1 MPFAVTATVSFLLV
15 LGIMV
20 LVHEFGHFAVAK
32 LCGVRV
38 EVFSLGF
45 GPRLFGVKWGDTD
58 YRVSALPLGGYVKM
72 SGETPGSETTGDPG
86 EFSSHPRWQRV
97 LIAVAGPVANFILAF
112 VLMAGLY
119 MMHNEVQLYLSQ
131 PAVLDVVPSSSPAGR
146 AGLESGD
153 RIIRFDSQQNP
164 TWEQLGDR
172 AVLDANT
179 TVPITV
185 ERTVNGQTKQFSTEL
200 LLADPSKGQDF
211 DITSLGLIP
220 KEQDGPVVIQDLIPD
235 NPAVKAGLKSGDAI
249 LSVDGQTV
257 HGVLS
262 MIAILDQNGDKPANL
277 VVERKGRQFTLSIQ
291 PVWTDF
297 GSTSEPAGWRLGF
310 QPTPP
315 PFTVEQLPLGKAMS
329 RSFSYNLR
337 YSGYI
342 IDILHR
348 LFTRHAAVMQ
358 QLSGPIGI
366 ARMTGEAA
374 EMHGWEPIIGL
385 TALISL
391 NLGIMNLLP
400 IPILDGGMIL
410 LLCIEGL
417 LRRDLKQEF
426 KERVYQ
432 VAFVMIIVLFAIIM
446 VNDVSK
452 LNLFSKFKP

>member
-45 GPRLFGVKWGDTD
+45 GTRLFGIKWGDTD

-86 EFSSHPRWQRV
+86 EFGSHPRWQRV

-119 MMHNEVQLYLSQ
+119 MMHNEVELYLSQ
-131 PAVLDVVPSSSPAGR
+131 PTVLDVVTPTSAAGR
-146 AGLESGD
+146 AGLKSGD
-153 RIIRFDSQQNP
+153 RIIRFDGQQNP

-172 AVLDANT
+172 AVLDANS

-185 ERTVNGQTKQFSTEL
+185 ERTVDGQTRQFSTEL

-220 KEQDGPVVIQDLIPD
+220 KEQNGPVIIQDLIPGD
-235 NPAVKAGLKSGDAI
+235 PAIQAGLKPGDGI
-249 LSVDGQTV
+249 LSIDGQTV

-262 MIAILDQNGDKPANL
+262 MIAVLDQNGSKPANL
-277 VVERKGRQFTLSIQ
+277 VVLRDGRQFNLSIQ
-291 PVWTDF
+291 PIWTDF
-297 GSTSEPAGWRLGF
+297 GTSEPAGYRLGF
-310 QPTPP
+310 TPKPP
-315 PFTVEQLPLGKAMS
+315 PYTVEQLPLNKAIS
-329 RSFSYNLR
+329 RSVSYNLR

-342 IDILHR
+342 LDILHR

-432 VAFVMIIVLFAIIM
+432 VAFVMLILFFAIVM

-452 LNLFSKFKP
+452 LNLFSKLKP

>member
-1 MPFAVTATVSFLLV
+1 MPFAVIATVSFLVV

-45 GPRLFGVKWGDTD
+45 GTRLFGVKYGDTD
-58 YRVSALPLGGYVKM
+58 YRVSVLPFGGYVKM
-72 SGETPGSETTGDPG
+72 SGETPGAETTGDPG

-97 LIAVAGPVANFILAF
+97 LIAAAGPIANFILAF

-119 MMHNEVQLYLSQ
+119 MMHNEVEVYLDG
-131 PAVLDVVPSSSPAGR
+131 PAVLDVVPPNSAAGR
-146 AGLESGD
+146 AGLQTGD
-153 RIIRFDSQQNP
+153 RIIRFDGDANP
-164 TWEQLGDR
+164 TWEKVNDR
-172 AVLDANT
+172 ALLDANN

-185 ERTVNGQTKQFSTEL
+185 QRTVNGQQKEFSTEL
-200 LLADPSKGQDF
+200 LLADPTKGQDF

-220 KEQDGPVVIQDLIPD
+220 KEQDGPVVVADVMPG
-235 NPAVKAGLKSGDAI
+235 NPADKAGIKPGDA
-249 LSVDGQTV
+249 VVAVNGQTV
-257 HGVLS
+257 HWVPAIMAVLAES
-262 MIAILDQNGDKPANL
+262 GSKPATL
-277 VVERKGRQFTLSIQ
+277 LIQRAGHQFSVSVQ
-291 PVWTDF
+291 PIWADY
-297 GSTSEPAGWRLGF
+297 GSGQPGYRLGF
-310 QPTPP
+310 SAEPP
-315 PFTVEQLPLGKAMS
+315 PFRVEQLPLPQAVR
-329 RSFSYNLR
+329 RSVTYNLR

-342 IDILHR
+342 LDILHR
-348 LFTRHAAVMQ
+348 IFTRHNAVMQ
-358 QLSGPIGI
+358 QLSGPIGM

-410 LLCIEGL
+410 LLAIEGL
-417 LRRDLKQEF
+417 LRHDLKQEF

-432 VAFVMIIVLFAIIM
+432 VAFVMLILFFAFIM
-446 VNDVSK
+446 FNDVSK
-452 LNLFSKFKP
+452 LNLFSKLKP

>member
-1 MPFAVTATVSFLLV
+1 MPFAVIATVSFLLV
-15 LGIMV
+15 LGVMV

-45 GPRLFGVKWGDTD
+45 GTRLFGVKWGDTD

-72 SGETPGSETTGDPG
+72 SGEAPGSESTGDPG
-86 EFSSHPRWQRV
+86 EFSAHPRWQRV
-97 LIAVAGPVANFILAF
+97 LIAVAGPVSNFILAF

-119 MMHNEVQLYLSQ
+119 MMHNEVEQYLDS
-131 PAVLDVVPSSSPAGR
+131 PAVLDVVPPNSPAGR
-146 AGLESGD
+146 AGLQSGD
-153 RIIRFDSQQNP
+153 HIVRFDSEKNP
-164 TWEQLGDR
+164 TWERLDER
-172 AVLDANT
+172 ASLDANST
-179 TVPITV
+179 IPITV
-185 ERTVNGQTKQFSTEL
+185 ERIVNGQTKQFSTEL

-211 DITSLGLIP
+211 QIESLGLLP
-220 KEQDGPVVIQDLIPD
+220 KEQDGPMIIEDVTPGY
-235 NPAVKAGLKSGDAI
+235 PAIKAGLRGGDGVV
-249 LSVDGQTV
+249 SVDGQMV
-257 HGVLS
+257 HGVRAV
-262 MIAILDQNGDKPANL
+262 IAVLDEAGNKPANL
-277 VVERKGRQFTLSIQ
+277 VIQRGDKQLNVTVQ
-291 PVWTDF
+291 PVWADN
-297 GSTSEPAGWRLGF
+297 GAGEPGYRLGLA
-310 QPTPP
+310 PALP
-315 PFTVEQLPLGKAMS
+315 PFHVEQLPLPQAVR
-329 RSFSYNLR
+329 RSVSYNLH
-337 YSGYI
+337 YSGLI
-342 IDILHR
+342 LDILHR
-348 LFTRHAAVMQ
+348 MFTRHGAVMQ
-358 QLSGPIGI
+358 QLSGPIGM

-432 VAFVMIIVLFAIIM
+432 VAFVMLILFFAFIM

-452 LNLFSKFKP
+452 LNLFSRLKP

>member
-1 MPFAVTATVSFLLV
+1 MPFAVIATVSFLVV

-45 GPRLFGVKWGDTD
+45 GTRLFGVKWGDTD
-58 YRVSALPLGGYVKM
+58 YRVSILPFGGYVKM

-97 LIAVAGPVANFILAF
+97 LIAAAGPIANFILAF

-119 MMHNEVQLYLSQ
+119 MMHNEVEVYLDG
-131 PAVLDVVPSSSPAGR
+131 PAVLDVVPPNSAAGR
-146 AGLESGD
+146 AGLQTGD
-153 RIIRFDSQQNP
+153 RIIRFDEDANP
-164 TWEQLGDR
+164 TWEKVNDR
-172 AVLDANT
+172 ALLDANN

-185 ERTVNGQTKQFSTEL
+185 SRTVNGQQKEFSTEL
-200 LLADPSKGQDF
+200 LLTDPTKGQDF

-220 KEQDGPVVIQDLIPD
+220 REQDGPVVVADVMPG
-235 NPAVKAGLKSGDAI
+235 NPADKAGIKPGDAVI
-249 LSVDGQTV
+249 AVNGQTV
-257 HGVLS
+257 HWVPAIMAVLAES
-262 MIAILDQNGDKPANL
+262 GSKPATL
-277 VVERKGRQFTLSIQ
+277 LIQRGGRQFNVSVQ
-291 PVWTDF
+291 PIWADY
-297 GSTSEPAGWRLGF
+297 GSGQPGYRLGF
-310 QPTPP
+310 SADPP
-315 PFTVEQLPLGKAMS
+315 PFRVEQLPLPQAIR
-329 RSFSYNLR
+329 RSVTYNLR

-342 IDILHR
+342 LDILHR
-348 LFTRHAAVMQ
+348 VFTRHNAVMQ
-358 QLSGPIGI
+358 QLSGPIGM

-410 LLCIEGL
+410 LLAIEGL
-417 LRRDLKQEF
+417 LRHDLKQEF

-432 VAFVMIIVLFAIIM
+432 VAFVMLILFFAFIM
-446 VNDVSK
+446 FNDVSK
-452 LNLFSKFKP
+452 LNLFSKLKP

>member
-1 MPFAVTATVSFLLV
+1 MPFAVIATVSFLVV

-45 GPRLFGVKWGDTD
+45 GTRLFGVKYGDTD
-58 YRVSALPLGGYVKM
+58 YRISALPLGGYVKM

-86 EFSSHPRWQRV
+86 EFSAHPRWQRV

-119 MMHNEVQLYLSQ
+119 TMHNEVEQYLAA
-131 PAVLDVVPSSSPAGR
+131 PAVLDVVPTNSPVAR
-146 AGLESGD
+146 AGLQTGD
-153 RIIRFDSQQNP
+153 RIIHFDNQKNP
-164 TWEQLGDR
+164 TWETLTDR
-172 AVLDANT
+172 ALLDVNT

-200 LLADPSKGQDF
+200 LLADPSHGQDL
-211 DITSLGLIP
+211 DLESLGLLP
-220 KEQDGPVVIQDLIPD
+220 MEQDGPVGVSDVTPGY
-235 NPAVKAGLKSGDAI
+235 PAAKAGLKPGDGVV
-249 LSVDGQTV
+249 SVNGQAV
-257 HGVLS
+257 HSVAA
-262 MIAILDQNGDKPANL
+262 MIAVLNEGGSKSTNL
-277 VVERKGRQFTLSIQ
+277 VIEREGKQFSVTAQ
-291 PVWTDF
+291 PVWTEY
-297 GSTSEPAGWRLGF
+297 STGQAPGYALGIV
-310 QPTPP
+310 PTPP
-315 PFTVEQLPLGKAMS
+315 PFTVEQLPLPKAIQ
-329 RSFSYNLR
+329 RSISYNLH
-337 YSGYI
+337 YSGLI
-342 IDILHR
+342 LDILHR
-348 LFTRHAAVMQ
+348 MFTRHGQVMQ
-358 QLSGPIGI
+358 QLSGPIGM

-374 EMHGWEPIIGL
+374 EMHGWQPIIGL

-410 LLCIEGL
+410 LLCVEGM

-426 KERVYQ
+426 KERIYQ
-432 VAFVMIIVLFAIIM
+432 VAFVMLILFFAIIM

-452 LNLFSKFKP
+452 LNLFQHLKP

>member
-20 LVHEFGHFAVAK
+20 LIHEFGHFAVAK

-45 GPRLFGVKWGDTD
+45 GTRLFGVKWGDTD

-119 MMHNEVQLYLSQ
+119 MMHNEVELYLSR
-131 PAVLDVVPSSSPAGR
+131 PAVLDVVPPTSAAGR
-146 AGLESGD
+146 AGLKSGD
-153 RIIRFDSQQNP
+153 RIIRFDEERNP
-164 TWEQLGDR
+164 TWEKLGDR
-172 AVLDANT
+172 AVLDANS
-179 TVPITV
+179 TVPVTV
-185 ERTVNGQTKQFSTEL
+185 ERTVDGQTKQFSTAL
-200 LLADPSKGQDF
+200 LLSDPSKGQDF

-220 KEQDGPVVIQDLIPD
+220 KEQDGPVVIQDVMPGD
-235 NPAVKAGLKSGDAI
+235 PAAKAGLQPGDGI
-249 LSVDGQTV
+249 ISIDGQTV

-262 MIAILDQNGDKPANL
+262 MMAILDEYGNKPANL
-277 VVERKGRQFTLSIQ
+277 QIVRNGHQLAMTVQ
-291 PVWTDF
+291 PVWLDF
-297 GSTSEPAGWRLGF
+297 GNSEPAGYRLGF
-310 QPTPP
+310 SAAPP
-315 PFTVEQLPLGKAMS
+315 PFTVEQLPLGQAIR
-329 RSFSYNLR
+329 RSVSYNLR

-342 IDILHR
+342 LDILHR
-348 LFTRHAAVMQ
+348 LFTRHSAVMQ

-432 VAFVMIIVLFAIIM
+432 VAFVMLILFFAIIM

-452 LNLFSKFKP
+452 LNLFSKLKP

>member
-1 MPFAVTATVSFLLV
+1 MPFAVIATVSFLLV
-15 LGIMV
+15 LGVMV

-45 GPRLFGVKWGDTD
+45 GTRLFGVRWGDTD

-86 EFSSHPRWQRV
+86 EFSAHPRWQRV

-119 MMHNEVQLYLSQ
+119 MMHNEVEQYLDS
-131 PAVLDVVPSSSPAGR
+131 PALLDVVPPNSPAGR
-146 AGLESGD
+146 AGLQAGD
-153 RIIRFDSQQNP
+153 RIIRFDTEQNP
-164 TWEQLGDR
+164 TWEKLTDR
-172 AVLDANT
+172 ALLDVNT
-179 TVPITV
+179 TVPVTV
-185 ERTVNGQTKQFSTEL
+185 ERTVSGQTRQFSTEL
-200 LLADPSKGQDF
+200 LLSDPSRGQDF
-211 DITSLGLIP
+211 EIESLGLLP
-220 KEQDGPVVIQDLIPD
+220 RWQDGPVIVEDVMPG
-235 NPAVKAGLKSGDAI
+235 NPAAKAGLQVGDGIVA
-249 LSVDGQTV
+249 VNGQLV
-257 HGVLS
+257 HGVPAVS
-262 MIAILDQNGDKPANL
+262 AVLDEAGNKPANL
-277 VVERKGRQFTLSIQ
+277 TVVRSGRQFNVSVQ
-291 PVWTDF
+291 PVWTDY
-297 GSTSEPAGWRLGF
+297 GAGPGYRLGF
-310 QPTPP
+310 SAEPP
-315 PFTVEQLPLGKAMS
+315 PFHVEQLPLPQAVR
-329 RSFSYNLR
+329 RSISYNLR

-342 IDILHR
+342 LDILHR
-348 LFTRHAAVMQ
+348 LFTHHGAVMQ
-358 QLSGPIGI
+358 QLSGPIGM

-417 LRRDLKQEF
+417 IRRDLKQEF

-432 VAFVMIIVLFAIIM
+432 VAFVMLILFFAFIM

-452 LNLFSKFKP
+452 LNLFSRLKP

>member
-1 MPFAVTATVSFLLV
+1 MPFAVIATVSFLLV
-15 LGIMV
+15 LGVMV

-45 GPRLFGVKWGDTD
+45 GTRLFGVKWGDTD

-72 SGETPGSETTGDPG
+72 SGEAPGSEATGDPG

-97 LIAVAGPVANFILAF
+97 LIALAGPVSNFILAF

-119 MMHNEVQLYLSQ
+119 MMHNEVEQYLDS
-131 PAVLDVVPSSSPAGR
+131 PAVLDVVPPNSPAGR
-146 AGLESGD
+146 AGLQAGD
-153 RIIRFDSQQNP
+153 HIIRFDSEKNP
-164 TWEQLGDR
+164 TWERLDER
-172 AVLDANT
+172 ASLDANS

-185 ERTVNGQTKQFSTEL
+185 ERTVNGQSKQFSAEL
-200 LLADPSKGQDF
+200 LLADPTKGQDF
-211 DITSLGLIP
+211 EIESLGLLP
-220 KEQDGPVVIQDLIPD
+220 KEQDGPVIIEDVTPGY
-235 NPAVKAGLKSGDAI
+235 PAIKAGLRAGDGVV
-249 LSVDGQTV
+249 SVDGQIV
-257 HGVLS
+257 HGVHAV
-262 MIAILDQNGDKPANL
+262 IAVLDESGNKPANL
-277 VVERKGRQFTLSIQ
+277 VIQRDGKQFNLTIQ
-291 PVWTDF
+291 PIWADNGT
-297 GSTSEPAGWRLGF
+297 GEPGYRLGF
-310 QPTPP
+310 APALP
-315 PFTVEQLPLGKAMS
+315 PFHVEQLPLPQAVR
-329 RSFSYNLR
+329 RSVSYNLH
-337 YSGYI
+337 YSGLI
-342 IDILHR
+342 LDILHR
-348 LFTRHAAVMQ
+348 MFTRHGAVMQ
-358 QLSGPIGI
+358 QLSGPIGM

-432 VAFVMIIVLFAIIM
+432 VAFVMLILFFAFIM

-452 LNLFSKFKP
+452 LNLFSRLKP

>member
-1 MPFAVTATVSFLLV
+1 MPFAVIATVSFLLV
-15 LGIMV
+15 LGVMV

-45 GPRLFGVKWGDTD
+45 GTRLFGVKWGDTD

-72 SGETPGSETTGDPG
+72 SGEAPGSETTGDPG
-86 EFSSHPRWQRV
+86 EFSAHPRWQRV
-97 LIAVAGPVANFILAF
+97 LIALAGPVSNFILAF

-119 MMHNEVQLYLSQ
+119 MMHNEVEQYLDS
-131 PAVLDVVPSSSPAGR
+131 PAVLDVVPPNSPAGR
-146 AGLESGD
+146 AGLQTGD
-153 RIIRFDSQQNP
+153 RIVRFDSEKNP
-164 TWEQLGDR
+164 IWERLDER
-172 AVLDANT
+172 ASLDANST
-179 TVPITV
+179 IPITV

-200 LLADPSKGQDF
+200 LLADPTKGQDF
-211 DITSLGLIP
+211 EIESLGLLP
-220 KEQDGPVVIQDLIPD
+220 KEQDGPMLIEDVTPGY
-235 NPAVKAGLKSGDAI
+235 PAIKAGLKAGDGVV
-249 LSVDGQTV
+249 SVDGQTV
-257 HGVLS
+257 HGVHA
-262 MIAILDQNGDKPANL
+262 MIAVLDEAGNKPANL
-277 VVERKGRQFTLSIQ
+277 MIQRDGKQFNVTIQ
-291 PVWTDF
+291 PIWADNGT
-297 GSTSEPAGWRLGF
+297 GEPGYRLGLA
-310 QPTPP
+310 PALP
-315 PFTVEQLPLGKAMS
+315 PFHVEQLPLPQAVR
-329 RSFSYNLR
+329 RSVTYNLH
-337 YSGYI
+337 YSGLI
-342 IDILHR
+342 LDILHR
-348 LFTRHAAVMQ
+348 MFTRHGAVMQ
-358 QLSGPIGI
+358 QLSGPIGM

-432 VAFVMIIVLFAIIM
+432 VAFVMLILFFAFIM

-452 LNLFSKFKP
+452 LNLFSRLKP

>member
-20 LVHEFGHFAVAK
+20 LIHEFGHFAVAK

-45 GPRLFGVKWGDTD
+45 GTRLFGIKWGDTD

-112 VLMAGLY
+112 ILMAGLY
-119 MMHNEVQLYLSQ
+119 MMHNEVELYLSS
-131 PAVLDVVPSSSPAGR
+131 PAVLDVVPANSPAGR
-146 AGLESGD
+146 AGLKSGD
-153 RIIRFDSQQNP
+153 RIIRFDEDQNP
-164 TWEQLGDR
+164 TWEKLGDR
-172 AVLDANT
+172 AVLDANS

-185 ERTVNGQTKQFSTEL
+185 ERVVDGQTKQFSTAL
-200 LLADPSKGQDF
+200 LLSDPSKGQDF

-220 KEQDGPVVIQDLIPD
+220 KEQDGPVVIQDLFAGD
-235 NPAVKAGLKSGDAI
+235 PAIKAGLKSGDGI
-249 LSVDGQTV
+249 VSINGQTV

-262 MIAILDQNGDKPANL
+262 MIAVLDENGNKPAHL
-277 VVERKGRQFTLSIQ
+277 VVLRDGHTFPLTVQ
-291 PVWTDF
+291 PVWMDY
-297 GSTSEPAGWRLGF
+297 GSAEPAGYRLGF
-310 QPTPP
+310 SRVPP
-315 PFTVEQLPLGKAMS
+315 PFTVEQLPLGKALR
-329 RSFSYNLR
+329 RSISYNVR

-342 IDILHR
+342 LDILHR
-348 LFTRHAAVMQ
+348 LFTRHSAVMQ

-374 EMHGWEPIIGL
+374 EMQGWEPIIGL

-410 LLCIEGL
+410 LLCIESL

-432 VAFVMIIVLFAIIM
+432 VAFVMLILFFAIIM